1 MEMTSTRDRRRTVTR
16 LEVVAEAVNILDRDG
31 VDKLTMANVSA
42 RVGLTTMGVYRHVKN
57 RDDLVTSA
65 VALILEE
72 VATAT
77 ADDRV
82 DWFDGVMGWMNAIR
96 ACLLAHPWAATRLGT
111 REGGSS
117 DAWTDAMRSLARH
130 LAAGDLSPDA
140 QARAFTWT
148 VRLTV
153 GFIILEIGGPI
164 RRTPGRSG
172 RAPVADALAK
182 MTDEDFWADLLA
194 QTRSFLTSL
203 SA

>member
-1 MEMTSTRDRRRTVTR
+1 MEGRRRTVTR
-16 LEVVAEAVNILDRDG
+16 REVVAEAVDILDRDG

-65 VALILEE
+65 VGLILED

-77 ADDRV
+77 VDDRV
-82 DWFDGVMGWMNAIR
+82 DWLDGVIGWMDAIR
-96 ACLLAHPWAATRLGT
+96 SCLLAHPWAATRLGT

-117 DAWTDAMRSLARH
+117 DAWTNAMRSLARH
-130 LAAGDLSPDA
+130 LAASRLSADA
-140 QARAFTWT
+140 QARALIWT

-153 GFIILEIGGPI
+153 GYIILEIGGPI
-164 RRTPGRSG
+164 RRTSRSSG
-172 RAPVADALAK
+172 RLPVVDALAA
-182 MTDEDFWADLLA
+182 MTDEEFWADLLA